1 MAKKIK
7 TSLKSISLEVRTSR
21 NGNDFE
27 IRTFEGEDYDE
38 ILDIVWDDPGLDWIS
53 LDSLTKL
60 HHLAAE
66 DRKAKRKAAEEAAKL
81 EAEKKAAEEA
91 KRQRRK
97 RIGYEE
103 Y

>member
-1 MAKKIK
+1 MKKKI
-7 TSLKSISLEVRTSR
+7 SGHKSIELEVRTKR

-38 ILDIVWDDPGLDWIS
+38 ILEIVWDDPGLDWIS

-66 DRKAKRKAAEEAAKL
+66 DRAAKRKAAEEAAKI
-81 EAEKKAAEEA
+81 EAEKKATEEA
-91 KRQRRK
+91 NRQRKK
-97 RIGYEE
+97 RIDYDE